1 MVGLPLRKAGM
12 NRVVAS
18 LPLAVFAAIVLPA
31 AAGAH
36 LPRTQ
41 NTVIKPGTSM
51 AGVKLDM
58 TKKQV
63 FGKWGKTTCDQ
74 STCTWEGPGT
84 RGKNERA
91 IVSFVKGKVVQITI
105 SAATKGNNLKFKP
118 GTLSKWKTA
127 KGISLGSPKA
137 KVPRAYPAAKPNNGE
152 AVNGYDLFA
161 GARPNLRYT
170 RFSTPGFGAS
180 PSLLRSIVIAWDV
193 CHYSDCSGGQ

>member
-1 MVGLPLRKAGM
+1 MLRVSTVAVAV
-12 NRVVAS
+12 VVA
-18 LPLAVFAAIVLPA
+18 LALPA

-36 LPRTQ
+36 LPQTK
-41 NTVIKPGTSM
+41 NTKIVPGRSI

-58 TKKQV
+58 TKSQV

-105 SAATKGNNLKFKP
+105 SSATKGNDLKFKP
-118 GTLSKWKTA
+118 GVLSKWKTS

-137 KVPRAYPAAKPNNGE
+137 KVPKAYPAAKPNNGE

-180 PSLLRSIVIAWDV
+180 PSLLRSIVVAWDV
-193 CHYSDCSGGQ
+193 CHYMTCG

>member
-1 MVGLPLRKAGM
+1 MKRLAAVATFALLA
-12 NRVVAS
+12 VVA
-18 LPLAVFAAIVLPA
+18 LPA

-36 LPRTQ
+36 LPQPKSTA
-41 NTVIKPGTSM
+41 IKPGTSM

-63 FGKWGKTTCDQ
+63 LAKWGKTTCDS

-91 IVSFVKGKVVQITI
+91 IVSFVNGKAVQISI

-118 GTLSKWKTA
+118 GVLSQWKTS

-137 KVPRAYPAAKPNNGE
+137 KVPKAYPKAQANNGE

-180 PSLLRSIVIAWDV
+180 PSLLRSITIAWDV
-193 CHYSDCSGGQ
+193 CHYMQCG

>member
-1 MVGLPLRKAGM
+1 MLR
-12 NRVVAS
+12 VAAFATI
-18 LPLAVFAAIVLPA
+18 PFLALPA

-36 LPRTQ
+36 LPRTGNQ
-41 NTVIKPGTSM
+41 AIKPGTSI

-63 FGKWGKTTCDQ
+63 FGKWGKTTCD
-74 STCTWEGPGT
+74 SSVCTWEGPGT

-91 IVSFVKGKVVQITI
+91 IVSFVGGKVVQISI
-105 SAATKGNNLKFKP
+105 SSATRGNDLKFKP
-118 GTLSKWKTA
+118 GVLSGWKTS

-137 KVPRAYPAAKPNNGE
+137 KVKKAYPKAQANGGE

-180 PSLLRSIVIAWDV
+180 PNLLRGILLAWDV
-193 CHYSDCSGGQ
+193 CHYMQCS